1 MRIGGLPKGAYA
13 TKLMHSE
20 REPLSLPLSGLKMTR
35 CFLGRRTRVRWKIS
49 LFTRLFVSG
58 GIYLSDYD

>member
-35 CFLGRRTRVRWKIS
+35 CFFGASDASQVENKFVYEALCQWWNIS
-49 LFTRLFVSG
+49 LRL
-58 GIYLSDYD
+58 